1 MKIIRLERRRF
12 FSRGFIQG
20 GRRRGPVAIAKS
32 DKSAIDGGFKRC
44 RSQYKKQRQDEG
56 HAVPVYDEVLAKTL
70 VKNTVGRCEIMT
82 ATFINGIK
90 ISEDIKRE
98 VAAEVESLK
107 RRGIQPGLAVVLV
120 GDDAA
125 SSAYVNMKAR
135 TCEQLGIY
143 SRKLTIPSVVTTEQ
157 LLGEVGKL
165 NEDDSIDGILVQ
177 IPLPK
182 HVNKHAVLESVDPT
196 KDVDGFH
203 SANLGSLVL
212 GHETLVACT
221 PSGVM
226 ELLHRSNVTLEG
238 ANAVVLGRSDDV
250 GKPQALLLMHANA
263 TVTICHSKT
272 RNLREITRQAD
283 IIVAAIG
290 KTALV
295 TRDWV
300 KPGAVVI
307 DVGTNKVSDRAKVQ
321 QLFGNDDARL
331 KDFEKRG
338 YIWVGDVDERAV
350 KEVASMITPVPGGVG
365 PMTIATLM
373 KNTIKAARMRRGL

>member
-1 MKIIRLERRRF
+1 M
-12 FSRGFIQG
+12 
-20 GRRRGPVAIAKS
+20 PA
-32 DKSAIDGGFKRC
+32 
-44 RSQYKKQRQDEG
+44 
-56 HAVPVYDEVLAKTL
+56 TL
-70 VKNTVGRCEIMT
+70 
-82 ATFINGIK
+82 INGTK
-90 ISEDIKRE
+90 IAEDIKRE
-98 VAAEVESLK
+98 VSAEVETLK
-107 RRGIQPGLAVVLV
+107 GRGIRPGLAVVLV

-125 SSAYVNMKAR
+125 SSAYVNMKAK

-143 SRKLTIPSVVTTEQ
+143 SRKLTIPSSVTTEQ
-157 LLGEVGKL
+157 LLSEVRKL

-177 IPLPK
+177 LPLPK
-182 HVNKHAVLESVDPT
+182 QVHKHAILEGVDPK

-203 SANLGSLVL
+203 SANVGSLVL

-226 ELLHRSNVTLEG
+226 ELLHRSNVKIEG
-238 ANAVVLGRSDDV
+238 TNAVVLGRSDDV

-272 RNLREITRQAD
+272 RNLSEITRQAD
-283 IIVAAIG
+283 IVVAAIG
-290 KTALV
+290 RTAMV
-295 TRDWV
+295 RRDWV

-307 DVGTNKVSDRAKVQ
+307 DVGTNKVSDREEVER
-321 QLFGNDDARL
+321 LFGNDEARL

-350 KEVASMITPVPGGVG
+350 KEVAGMLTPVPGGVG
-365 PMTIATLM
+365 PMTIAMLM

>member
-1 MKIIRLERRRF
+1 
-12 FSRGFIQG
+12 
-20 GRRRGPVAIAKS
+20 
-32 DKSAIDGGFKRC
+32 
-44 RSQYKKQRQDEG
+44 
-56 HAVPVYDEVLAKTL
+56 VYDEVLAKTL

>member
-1 MKIIRLERRRF
+1 
-12 FSRGFIQG
+12 
-20 GRRRGPVAIAKS
+20 
-32 DKSAIDGGFKRC
+32 
-44 RSQYKKQRQDEG
+44 
-56 HAVPVYDEVLAKTL
+56 
-70 VKNTVGRCEIMT
+70 MT
-82 ATFINGIK
+82 AAFIDGIK
-90 ISEDIKRE
+90 IADDIKRE
-98 VAAEVESLK
+98 VAAEVQELK
-107 RRGIQPGLAVVLV
+107 RRGISPGLSVVLV

-143 SRKLTIPSVVTTEQ
+143 SRKLTIPSSVTTEQ
-157 LLGEVGKL
+157 LLSEVRKL
-165 NEDDSIDGILVQ
+165 NEDDAIDGILVQ
-177 IPLPK
+177 LPLPK
-182 HVNKHAVLESVDPT
+182 HVNKHAILEGVHPA

-203 SANLGSLVL
+203 SANVGSLVL

-226 ELLHRSNVTLEG
+226 ELLHRSNVKTEG

-263 TVTICHSKT
+263 TVTICHSRT
-272 RNLREITRQAD
+272 RNLGQITRQAD
-283 IIVAAIG
+283 IVVAAIG
-290 KTALV
+290 KAAMV
-295 TRDWV
+295 TRDWI

-307 DVGTNKVSDRAKVQ
+307 DVGTNQVSDRTMVER
-321 QLFGNDDARL
+321 LFGKDESRL

-365 PMTIATLM
+365 PMTIAMLM

>member
-1 MKIIRLERRRF
+1 
-12 FSRGFIQG
+12 
-20 GRRRGPVAIAKS
+20 
-32 DKSAIDGGFKRC
+32 
-44 RSQYKKQRQDEG
+44 
-56 HAVPVYDEVLAKTL
+56 
-70 VKNTVGRCEIMT
+70 MT
-82 ATFINGIK
+82 ATFINGTRIAD
-90 ISEDIKRE
+90 EIKRE
-98 VAAEVESLK
+98 VATEVQSLK
-107 RRGIQPGLAVVLV
+107 QRGIQPGLAVVLV

-135 TCEQLGIY
+135 TCEQLGIK
-143 SRKLTIPSVVTTEQ
+143 SRKLTIPSAVTTEQ
-157 LLGEVGKL
+157 LLVEVRKL

-177 IPLPK
+177 LPLPK
-182 HVNKHAVLESVDPT
+182 HVNKHAILEGVDPL

-203 SANLGSLVL
+203 SANVGSLVL

-226 ELLHRSNVTLEG
+226 ELLRRSNVKIEG

-250 GKPQALLLMHANA
+250 GKPQALLLLHANA

-272 RNLREITRQAD
+272 RNLAEITRQAD

-290 KTALV
+290 KTAMV

-300 KPGAVVI
+300 KAGAVVI
-307 DVGTNKVSDRAKVQ
+307 DVGTNKVDSRAEVER
-321 QLFGNDDARL
+321 LFGNDEDRL

-338 YIWVGDVDERAV
+338 YIWVGDVDERSV
-350 KEVASMITPVPGGVG
+350 KEVASMLTPVPGGVG

-373 KNTIKAARMRRGL
+373 KNTIQGARMRRGL